1 MMEEFVAFCL
11 VAFLV
16 GGGQTVL
23 EQPWPKYHDDINMCM
38 LATGELGSKLATAY
52 ATESVIAEVT
62 CGCLGKAEAQRL
74 GIVPVDDET
83 NVEVRD

>member
-1 MMEEFVAFCL
+1 MEEFVAFCL

-23 EQPWPKYHDDINMCM
+23 EQPWPKYYTDISVCM

-74 GIVPVDDET
+74 GIVPAADEP
-83 NVEVRD
+83 NVKVRN